1 MDPFE
6 QIRSD
11 TDTSFAL
18 MIEAAARGHAVYHVA
33 PNTVGYAD
41 GGCVLEGRRA
51 HPERGA
57 SAPGRLG
64 AVESRPAADFHVIW
78 VRTDPPFDA
87 GYLHATQ
94 LLALAEAA
102 GTLVVNR
109 PAGLQAANEHLYS
122 LRFPALGPPSVV
134 TADTGRIHAFCAEQ
148 GGRVVLKPVDGHGGK
163 GVVVLDGEDRNR
175 HALVDLLTGGGR
187 IPAQAQAYLP
197 EAREG
202 DKRVLLLAGE
212 VLGAVNRVPAD
223 DDHRGN
229 VHVGGTA
236 EPTELT
242 AEELAVCAELS
253 PPLVADG
260 LWFVG
265 IDLIGGR
272 LTEVN
277 VTSPTCLQEMQWF
290 SGEDLA
296 GRVWD
301 WAEMRA
307 ATKP

>member
-102 GTLVVNR
+102 GTLVINR
-109 PAGLQAANEHLYS
+109 PAGLQVANEHLYG
-122 LRFPALGPPSVV
+122 LRFPDLGPRSLVS
-134 TADTGRIHAFCAEQ
+134 ADAGRLDAFLDEVD
-148 GGRVVLKPVDGHGGK
+148 GRAVLKPIDGHGGE
-163 GVVVLDGEDRNR
+163 GVVVVSREDRNR
-175 HALVDLLTGGGR
+175 HALVELLTGRGR
-187 IPAQAQAYLP
+187 TPILAQAYLP

-202 DKRVLLLAGE
+202 DKRVLLLDGE
-212 VLGAVNRVPAD
+212 ILGAINRVPSH

-229 VHVGGTA
+229 VHVGGRA
-236 EPTELT
+236 AP
-242 AEELAVCAELS
+242 VELS
-253 PPLVADG
+253 
-260 LWFVG
+260 
-265 IDLIGGR
+265 
-272 LTEVN
+272 
-277 VTSPTCLQEMQWF
+277 
-290 SGEDLA
+290 
-296 GRVWD
+296 
-301 WAEMRA
+301 A
-307 ATKP
+307 A